1 MTSSK
6 VYQAEVLEDPA
17 TKELILQFD
26 EEMMKELDW
35 REGDDVVFSTDEE
48 HVTMINKTWV
58 KRNMKKP
65 GSMKGKN

>member
-6 VYQAEVLEDPA
+6 VYQAEVLEDPT
-17 TKELILQFD
+17 TKEQILQFN

-48 HVTMINKTWV
+48 YVTMINKTWV

>member
-1 MTSSK
+1 LTSSK
-6 VYQAEVLEDPA
+6 VYQAEVLEDPT
-17 TKELILQFD
+17 TKEQILQFN

-48 HVTMINKTWV
+48 YVTMINKTWV